1 MVRNYLKKIKNK
13 VIENT
18 EYPSLKKNLGNKLF

>member
-1 MVRNYLKKIKNK
+1 MAKNYLKKIKNK

-18 EYPSLKKNLGNKLF
+18 KHPNLKENLGNKLF